1 VLNKFEPVNL
11 ETDKKELIKIIYLVI
26 ILIPILIIYWMLE
39 LIQLH
44 ELFLFTFQHLK
55 LGVNFGRILHKKQI
69 KKLLELLYAED
80 DEYGVKER
88 RINIYAY
95 RWQFILVYLSRN
107 ILAYISG
114 MQQFKK
120 LSEDI
125 IENDLVFIMARYCHN
140 NNLIEVFEFN
150 LKDYCKENN
159 ISEREFMIKTILHEY
174 RHKYQVNTK
183 LELDKE
189 EKEIDADRFAEEFY
203 NRNMERIEE
212 ILLVK

>member
-1 VLNKFEPVNL
+1 MLNKFEPVNL
-11 ETDKKELIKIIYLVI
+11 ETDRKELIKIIYLII
-26 ILIPILIIYWMLE
+26 ILIPILTIFWMLE

-44 ELFLFTFQHLK
+44 ELLLFTFQHLK

-69 KKLLELLYAED
+69 KKLLELLSAED
-80 DEYGVKER
+80 GEYGVKEK

-125 IENDLVFIMARYCHN
+125 IGNNLMFIMARYCHN

-159 ISEREFMIKTILHEY
+159 ILEREFMIKTILHEY
-174 RHKYQVNTK
+174 RHKYQVNTT

-203 NRNMERIEE
+203 NRNKERIEE